1 MSEEKAVDK
10 LNHGKTKN
18 SLMGF
23 ATVVSIFVVVFF
35 VCVGGIINLQL
46 FIRQCFLHFAIKFL
60 IARSSNK

>member
-23 ATVVSIFVVVFF
+23 ATVVSIFVVVVFF
-35 VCVGGIINLQL
+35 GGGCIINLQL

>member
-23 ATVVSIFVVVFF
+23 ATVVSIFVVVVFC
-35 VCVGGIINLQL
+35 VCVGGGVL
-46 FIRQCFLHFAIKFL
+46 
-60 IARSSNK
+60 